1 MDKKTIRDI
10 ALAGKKVLTRV
21 DFNVPLDEKSGH
33 ITDDSRIKAAIP
45 TIDYLIDNNA
55 RVILCS
61 HLGRPKGKVEPIYS
75 LKEVAKRLAEILR
88 QPVEMAP
95 DCIGV
100 EVENMANNLKNG
112 EVLLLENLRFHTEE
126 EQNEAEFA
134 LSLARLGDIYI
145 NDAFGTA
152 HRPHA
157 SIVGVTQHMPAVA
170 GFLLEKE
177 INALGNILQNPVH
190 PFGLLLGGA
199 KVNDKVGMIEN
210 VMPKVDH
217 IIIGG
222 GMAATFLKA
231 KSYEVGQS
239 LLDGN
244 VATAAYL
251 MQKAEKN
258 GVKIYLPEDVVVVE
272 VGDSEM
278 HGETVPINRIPENTR
293 IVDIGALTISRFTRA
308 LEKCKT
314 VFWNGPMGI
323 YEIPRFSE
331 GTKAMAHIIANLHA
345 ATIIGGGSTAEVVIE
360 LKLNERMSFVSTGG
374 GASLKFLSGEILP
387 GVAVLMNQD
396 RS

>member
-360 LKLNERMSFVSTGG
+360 LKLNGRMSFVSTGG

-387 GVAVLMNQD
+387 GVAVLMN
-396 RS
+396 

>member
-1 MDKKTIRDI
+1 
-10 ALAGKKVLTRV
+10 
-21 DFNVPLDEKSGH
+21 
-33 ITDDSRIKAAIP
+33 
-45 TIDYLIDNNA
+45 
-55 RVILCS
+55 
-61 HLGRPKGKVEPIYS
+61 LGRPKGKAEPIFS
-75 LKEVAKRLAEILR
+75 LKAVAKRLAHILR

-100 EVENMANNLKNG
+100 EVESMANNLKNG
-112 EVLLLENLRFHTEE
+112 EVLLLENLRFHSEE
-126 EQNEAEFA
+126 EKNEPAFA
-134 LSLARLGDIYI
+134 SSLAHLGDIYV

-152 HRPHA
+152 HRSHA
-157 SIVGVTQHMPAVA
+157 SIVGVTQHLPAVA
-170 GFLLEKE
+170 GLLLEKE

-199 KVNDKVGMIEN
+199 KVSDKVSMIEN
-210 VMPKVDH
+210 VMPKVDY

-258 GVKIYLPEDVVVVE
+258 GVKIYLPEDVVVVK
-272 VGDSEM
+272 VGDGEM
-278 HGETVPINRIPENTR
+278 HGETVAVNRIAENTR

-323 YEIPRFSE
+323 YEIPQFSE
-331 GTKAMAHIIANLHA
+331 GTKAMANIIANLHA
-345 ATIIGGGSTAEVVIE
+345 ATIIGGGSTAEVVTE

-387 GVAVLMNQD
+387 GVAVLIDKD
-396 RS
+396 RP

>member
-387 GVAVLMNQD
+387 GVAVLMN
-396 RS
+396 